1 MHSQDGAADD
11 QVMSA
16 LALLQELLALR
27 MDVLGQHHPVTLQT
41 TELLA
46 ALYLKQA
53 MPQFAA
59 DLYQEV
65 RVPAALHYYMR

>member
-1 MHSQDGAADD
+1 
-11 QVMSA
+11 MSA

-27 MDVLGQHHPVTLQT
+27 MDVLGQQHPVTLQT

-46 ALYLKQA
+46 AIYLKQA

-59 DLYQEV
+59 DLYEEV
-65 RVPAALHYYMR
+65 TYCIMHRVAAALLT